1 MSLTNLKSPFSTS
14 QWDSIK
20 NYISNQIA
28 AIFNPSNTESGTS
41 AVEINATS
49 GVAVFDDIVDADR
62 SRILTINNSNVT
74 ANTILWVSLKYD
86 NGNGIWQSGT
96 GKPLITNYWTQ
107 NNTITVEVYN
117 LDSADTASDI
127 SIAFQIVG

>member
-86 NGNGIWQSGT
+86 NGSGT